1 LPAHDA
7 SGTDLAL
14 IERAARDAG
23 AIARRYF
30 GGDYKRWDKGKGQPV
45 TEADLAIDKFL
56 HETLTAARPAYG
68 WMSEESEDDPSRR
81 AAERVFIVDPIDGT
95 TAFLK
100 GRPHFTIAIA
110 LVRDGRPE
118 QGVVYNPI
126 SEECYA
132 AARGAGATLNGAAI
146 RVSDCDR
153 IENCRMLAPKTTFEH
168 AIWSTPPNTSWPP
181 MQVETRGSIAYR
193 MALVAAGQF
202 DAALALS
209 AKHDWDL
216 AAGDLIVEQAG
227 GLVTDHTGAPLRY
240 NAAVPLQRSIVV
252 AGPRL
257 HAALLEKLKHL
268 GSLVR

>member
-14 IERAARDAG
+14 IEQAARDAG

-56 HETLTAARPAYG
+56 HATLTEARPAYG

-81 AAERVFIVDPIDGT
+81 EAERAFIVDPIDGT

-100 GRPHFTIAIA
+100 GRPWFTIAIA
-110 LVRDGRPE
+110 IVRDGRPE

-126 SEECYA
+126 TEECFA
-132 AARGAGATLNGAAI
+132 ATRGAGATLNGTAI
-146 RVSDCDR
+146 RVSECET
-153 IENCRMLAPKTTFEH
+153 IENCRMLAPKATFEH
-168 AIWSTPPNTSWPP
+168 AIWSTPPNTPWPR
-181 MQVETRGSIAYR
+181 MQVETRNSIAYR

-202 DAALALS
+202 DATLALS

-216 AAGDLIVEQAG
+216 AAADIIVEEAG
-227 GLVTDHTGAPLRY
+227 GLVTDHTGAQLHY
-240 NAAVPLQRSIVV
+240 NGAVPIQRSILC
-252 AGPRL
+252 AGPPL
-257 HAALLEKLKHL
+257 HALLLEKLAHL
-268 GSLVR
+268 GALVR